1 MRELSF
7 EHCNY
12 YFCNAVLY
20 GVVFCSEGNVMNGMF
35 AFRPALTVPLRTRVG
50 PVFHMECFCALTV
63 LGYIAPWECT

>member
-7 EHCNY
+7 EHCNN
-12 YFCNAVLY
+12 FFLTLFFTEF
-20 GVVFCSEGNVMNGMF
+20 FCSEGNVMKGMF